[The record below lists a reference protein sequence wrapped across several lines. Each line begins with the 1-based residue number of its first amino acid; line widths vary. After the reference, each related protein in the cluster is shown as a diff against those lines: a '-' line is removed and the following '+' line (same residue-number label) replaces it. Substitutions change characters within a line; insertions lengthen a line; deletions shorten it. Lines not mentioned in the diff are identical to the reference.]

1 MVWITFGLLEWAL
14 TEGGALSNPPN
25 MLLVLPPEGTGLRCS
40 AGASGE
46 PNIPL
51 LLPPASRKESESN
64 IFYMHQEFD
73 LVKWRC
79 QRLRIEYRKNKI
91 IYKALK
97 LNIIEGIEEKTD
109 KSNLH
114 TPTTFL

>member
-51 LLPPASRKESESN
+51 LFPPALRTVSEMLFFTFTRN
-64 IFYMHQEFD
+64 FTWCNDCLQ
-73 LVKWRC
+73 LT
-79 QRLRIEYRKNKI
+79 
-91 IYKALK
+91 LK
-97 LNIIEGIEEKTD
+97 SE
-109 KSNLH
+109 H
-114 TPTTFL
+114 Y